1 MDGLNDIMVQFGQC
15 CSPIPGDNIVGYL
28 TKGKGVTVHRSS
40 CKSITH
46 FKNQDRFMNV
56 EWDIAS
62 NRPFIVRLKMIFEDR
77 KNLLNDLTDSTSL
90 LNINIKSGDM
100 SAKDGVA
107 TCLMILEV
115 RNLTELDALKKK
127 IVESINPI
135 KIERV

>member
-77 KNLLNDLTDSTSL
+77 KNLLLLELNNGIDLQF
-90 LNINIKSGDM
+90 
-100 SAKDGVA
+100 
-107 TCLMILEV
+107 
-115 RNLTELDALKKK
+115 
-127 IVESINPI
+127 SIGCHHAI
-135 KIERV
+135 